1 MSSSPAAGWQQA
13 TSRLAAALCRA
24 CAVLLLLGSLP
35 LRADALDGELKVQSA
50 FVNVE
55 AGVYQLQARV
65 QYPVNDQIRAALRDG
80 VSLTFEFEARVDR
93 ARRFWTDATIVSL
106 ALTRELVY
114 HTVSERYVVREP
126 GSSEQL
132 SFPTLE
138 AALEALGRVER
149 WPILVGSQATEPGE
163 YTVSV
168 RAGVR
173 RGRLPDALRVLLFW
187 TDDWHRET
195 EWYAWSLPR

>member
-1 MSSSPAAGWQQA
+1 MSTSIAARRPEA
-13 TSRLAAALCRA
+13 TSLLAAVLRCG
-24 CAVLLLLGSLP
+24 CALLLLCAGASV
-35 LRADALDGELKVQSA
+35 RADALDGELKVQSA

-80 VSLTFEFEARVDR
+80 VSLTFELEAHVDR
-93 ARRFWTDATIVSL
+93 QRRFWTDANIVALS
-106 ALTRELVY
+106 LTRELVY
-114 HTVSERYVVREP
+114 HTVSERYVVRES

-138 AALEALGRVER
+138 AALEALGSVER
-149 WPILVGSQATEPGE
+149 WPILVASQAAEPGE

-187 TDDWHRET
+187 ADDWHRET